1 MVVTGNKSHWSTTD
15 RNEGDDFILNREC
28 LGDYLMNLECCVSLM
43 DLNFIK
49 NDNVQKINQDI
60 FSKLL

>member
-28 LGDYLMNLECCVSLM
+28 LADYVMNLECCVSLM

-49 NDNVQKINQDI
+49 NDNVQKIN
-60 FSKLL
+60 